1 MKRENGT
8 RVADWFLTVILLL
21 SIGGIVLRSWDLR
34 QRVDTER
41 EIFSVT
47 GRCESMDAR
56 SADCV
61 REGDWLYT
69 VSGERF
75 GRIERITR
83 STAVVRLE
91 SNGVT
96 YEGEIPES
104 ERVELTLK
112 VTLSG
117 RERGGALQRD
127 GLRPVSVGERIT
139 LRGELA
145 EVRMTVLLWE
155 RTGGKDA

>member
-8 RVADWFLTVILLL
+8 RVADWFFTVLLLL

-34 QRVDTER
+34 QRADTER
-41 EIFSVT
+41 ESFSVT

-75 GRIERITR
+75 GRIERISLSPATMR
-83 STAVVRLE
+83 IE
-91 SNGVT
+91 SKGIL
-96 YEGEIPES
+96 YESKMPE
-104 ERVELTLK
+104 ETRVELTLT
-112 VTLSG
+112 VSVFG
-117 RERGGALQRD
+117 RERGGVLQRD
-127 GLRPVSVGERIT
+127 GLRPVSVGERVT
-139 LRGELA
+139 LRSELA
-145 EVRMTVLLWE
+145 EMRMTVQLWE
-155 RTGGKDA
+155 RVGGEES